1 MLKRLT
7 QNLIY
12 PSKNDSFHK
21 KYVGQSKL
29 FKNHMKKPSYINLS
43 CNRSCNNKDNSNLYS
58 SREINQTERIRKI
71 SLNKGNISKEKKLNQ
86 STNLNS
92 SSLSKIKQIKIES
105 ANTLDTSRRMKV
117 LNSGSMTTS
126 NKRTLQK
133 SYSHKDLGKKF
144 LTTYLQSINKSSNM
158 TNNTSRTNISQI
170 ESAKQDFDENINI
183 LEQWIDQIKDEGFY
197 NNNKLI
203 EQKQRKL
210 TRLLQ
215 NIKCC
220 RENLNSSRLKENKRN
235 ISSSKE
241 RNLNLEIKNNYIKIK
256 EEVGKYTNEINQLKK
271 EIEAIG
277 PKTKEIKYSTIIYGE
292 EAAVTKKDIDLLNE
306 NIRKLNLKIS
316 EVKKQKDKILT
327 SKLVIDKAI
336 FALKE
341 KTNDKIKTASH
352 FMLNV
357 HKLIEEK
364 QLFNNK

>member
-1 MLKRLT
+1 
-7 QNLIY
+7 
-12 PSKNDSFHK
+12 
-21 KYVGQSKL
+21 
-29 FKNHMKKPSYINLS
+29 
-43 CNRSCNNKDNSNLYS
+43 
-58 SREINQTERIRKI
+58 
-71 SLNKGNISKEKKLNQ
+71 
-86 STNLNS
+86 
-92 SSLSKIKQIKIES
+92 
-105 ANTLDTSRRMKV
+105 
-117 LNSGSMTTS
+117 
-126 NKRTLQK
+126 
-133 SYSHKDLGKKF
+133 
-144 LTTYLQSINKSSNM
+144 M

-170 ESAKQDFDENINI
+170 ESAKQNFDENINI

-220 RENLNSSRLKENKRN
+220 REKLNSSRLKENKRN

-256 EEVGKYTNEINQLKK
+256 EEVGKYTNEITQLKK

-292 EAAVTKKDIDLLNE
+292 EAAVTQKDIDLLNE